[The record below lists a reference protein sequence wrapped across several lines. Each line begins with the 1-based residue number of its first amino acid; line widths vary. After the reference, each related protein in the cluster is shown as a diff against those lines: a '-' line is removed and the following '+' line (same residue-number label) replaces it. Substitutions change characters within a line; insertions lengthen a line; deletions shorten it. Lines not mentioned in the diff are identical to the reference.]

1 MRGHLLVPMSLANT
15 NSAANDPSAVRH
27 STPKSIG
34 RVPFLIFPYNPQV
47 KKSFLNMNGRHPLP
61 VQ

>member
-1 MRGHLLVPMSLANT
+1 MSLANT

-27 STPKSIG
+27 SIPKSIG
-34 RVPFLIFPYNPQV
+34 RVPFLIFQYNPQV
-47 KKSFLNMNGRHPLP
+47 KKSFRYMNGRHPLP